1 MGGSDHH
8 GLSVALSESGA
19 LQALLFLSNPS
30 SRCGYY
36 DEKQRH
42 LTRLVRRS
50 SSLIASPL
58 CLKSTRASFAFA
70 IKTSRSRNGNKQP
83 FCFVGRS
90 ARSAANGGGHYERAG
105 RFRDGPIAG
114 AGDFGGLVPQRVVTS
129 VATRCGRVLRT
140 SIVVL
145 AGVFRQTR
153 NICARFPPL
162 PTSLSSRAR

>member
-30 SRCGYY
+30 SQCGYY
-36 DEKQRH
+36 DKKQRH

-50 SSLIASPL
+50 SFLIAPPL

-83 FCFVGRS
+83 FCFVERS
-90 ARSAANGGGHYERAG
+90 ARSAANGACVGVLSVQDVFGKG
-105 RFRDGPIAG
+105 RLQAQVIVE
-114 AGDFGGLVPQRVVTS
+114 GLCRS
-129 VATRCGRVLRT
+129 E
-140 SIVVL
+140 
-145 AGVFRQTR
+145 
-153 NICARFPPL
+153 
-162 PTSLSSRAR
+162 